1 MITTRLVPFNICHC
15 HREIDVCCA
24 SINSTINVPFCEHS
38 TEMLP
43 LAKKEI
49 ADCSRNPDVK
59 ESCWY
64 IYSVT
69 MSVLQSFILFAS
81 IFIEVNVFLKTV
93 SKQQSPTQRQTSHQ
107 DFGIYPNSPALS
119 TCVLSNIF

>member
-1 MITTRLVPFNICHC
+1 
-15 HREIDVCCA
+15 
-24 SINSTINVPFCEHS
+24 
-38 TEMLP
+38 MLP
-43 LAKKEI
+43 LAKKET
-49 ADCSRNPDVK
+49 ADCSRNPNVK

-93 SKQQSPTQRQTSHQ
+93 SKRQSPTQRQTSHQ
-107 DFGIYPNSPALS
+107 DFGIYPKSPALS
-119 TCVLSNIF
+119 TCVLSNIS